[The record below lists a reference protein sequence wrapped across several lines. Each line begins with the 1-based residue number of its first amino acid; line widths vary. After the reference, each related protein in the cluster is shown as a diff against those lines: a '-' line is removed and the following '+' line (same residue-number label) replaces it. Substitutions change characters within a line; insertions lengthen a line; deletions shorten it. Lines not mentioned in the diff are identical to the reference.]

1 MGEICWVNLLALPGN
16 PGARWGVGALYSPKD
31 DPRLLCALTSFNP
44 FRNPTDVM
52 NSAKSAEFVARM
64 KSQYSI
70 IIRNVDFP
78 VIGSVKPHVPV
89 RISTHLFHREE
100 HVERVVD
107 AMWELSA
114 AMA

>member
-1 MGEICWVNLLALPGN
+1 M
-16 PGARWGVGALYSPKD
+16 KD
-31 DPRLLCALTSFNP
+31 
-44 FRNPTDVM
+44 
-52 NSAKSAEFVARM
+52 E
-64 KSQYSI
+64 YSI
-70 IIRNVDFP
+70 VIRNIDVA
-78 VIGSVKPHVPV
+78 VIGSAKPHWPL